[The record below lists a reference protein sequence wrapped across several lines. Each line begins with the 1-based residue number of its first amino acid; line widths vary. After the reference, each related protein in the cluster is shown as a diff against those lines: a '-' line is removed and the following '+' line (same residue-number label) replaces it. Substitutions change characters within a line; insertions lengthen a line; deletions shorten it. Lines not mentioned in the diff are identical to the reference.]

1 METSSFIQNVSVFTS
16 DSSITICILIP
27 CQVVKYWFKSFKKFL
42 RRFPMFALICAWF
55 VVLPL
60 LVLYAH
66 VQTSKAQAL
75 SRLLRQLFL
84 QNNNF

>member
-27 CQVVKYWFKSFKKFL
+27 CQVVKYLFKSFKEFL
-42 RRFPMFALICAWF
+42 RLFPLFILICAWF
-55 VVLPL
+55 VVLLL

-66 VQTSKAQAL
+66 VQTSTAQAL
-75 SRLLRQLFL
+75 PRLLRQLFL
-84 QNNNF
+84 QNNSL